1 MSTMRESNQAILDS
15 QTVRF
20 NINGGPSRDR
30 IFDACKYLHDKIKI
44 DLDFKVILGYSTP
57 KDDPCSAAL
66 EISVRDFRVHK
77 IMHED
82 GSGESFMLS
91 GRCKADL
98 NPCMPMIKQY
108 REYSFSAWYNSKRRV
123 GWISLL
129 EKEG

>member
-1 MSTMRESNQAILDS
+1 MSTMRESNQALES

-20 NINGGPSRDR
+20 NISGGPSRDR

-66 EISVRDFRVHK
+66 EIPVRDFRVHK

-82 GSGESFMLS
+82 ESGESFMLS

-98 NPCMPMIKQY
+98 NPCMPMIKKY
-108 REYSFSAWYNSKRRV
+108 KEYNFSAWYNSKRRV
-123 GWISLL
+123 GWISLS

>member
-1 MSTMRESNQAILDS
+1 MSTMRESNQALES

-20 NINGGPSRDR
+20 NISGGPSRDR

-66 EISVRDFRVHK
+66 EIPVRDFRVYK

-82 GSGESFMLS
+82 GFGESFMLS

-98 NPCMPMIKQY
+98 NPCMPMIKKY
-108 REYSFSAWYNSKRRV
+108 KEYNFSAWYNSKRRV
-123 GWISLL
+123 GWISLS

>member
-1 MSTMRESNQAILDS
+1 MSTMRESNQALES

-20 NINGGPSRDR
+20 NISGGPSRDR

-57 KDDPCSAAL
+57 KADPCSAAL
-66 EISVRDFRVHK
+66 EIPVRDFRVHK

-98 NPCMPMIKQY
+98 NPCMPMIKKY
-108 REYSFSAWYNSKRRV
+108 KEYNFSAWYNSKRRV
-123 GWISLL
+123 GWISLS
-129 EKEG
+129 EKER

>member
-1 MSTMRESNQAILDS
+1 MSTMRESNQALES

-20 NINGGPSRDR
+20 NISGGPSRDR

-66 EISVRDFRVHK
+66 EIPVRDFRVHK
-77 IMHED
+77 IMPED

-98 NPCMPMIKQY
+98 NPCMPMIKKY
-108 REYSFSAWYNSKRRV
+108 KEYNFSAWYNSKRRV
-123 GWISLL
+123 GWISLS
-129 EKEG
+129 EKER

>member
-1 MSTMRESNQAILDS
+1 MSTMRESNQALER

-20 NINGGPSRDR
+20 NISGGPSRDR

-44 DLDFKVILGYSTP
+44 DLDFKVILGDSTP

-66 EISVRDFRVHK
+66 EIPVRDFRVHK

-98 NPCMPMIKQY
+98 NPCMPMIKKY
-108 REYSFSAWYNSKRRV
+108 KEYNFSAWYNSKRRV
-123 GWISLL
+123 GWISLS

>member
-1 MSTMRESNQAILDS
+1 MSTMRESNQALES

-20 NINGGPSRDR
+20 NISGGPSRDR

-57 KDDPCSAAL
+57 KDDPYSAAL
-66 EISVRDFRVHK
+66 EIPVRDFRVHK

-98 NPCMPMIKQY
+98 NPCMPMIKKY
-108 REYSFSAWYNSKRRV
+108 KEYNFSAWYNSKRRV
-123 GWISLL
+123 GWISLS

>member
-20 NINGGPSRDR
+20 NINGGPSR
-30 IFDACKYLHDKIKI
+30 DKIKI

-66 EISVRDFRVHK
+66 EIPVRDFRVHK

-98 NPCMPMIKQY
+98 NPCMPMIKKY
-108 REYSFSAWYNSKRRV
+108 KEYNFSAWYNSKRRV
-123 GWISLL
+123 GWISLS